1 MAVCVCHSPEGLLG
15 SILVAML
22 EEQGHEQ
29 VYSFKCSLGFCLCH
43 ACGILLINISLTK
56 AIHMIES
63 SDLDIERQ
71 GTAWEKG

>member
-1 MAVCVCHSPEGLLG
+1 
-15 SILVAML
+15 ML

-56 AIHMIES
+56 AIHMIGT

-71 GTAWEKG
+71 GTAWEKGWKFETFGARSLSTVLNL